1 MGYAHAGVSLK
12 GGVNEVVRFTM
23 QESAAI
29 VTGIRPHKNSIRWRV
44 KEGPAR
50 KNHHRGLSE
59 PVCVR
64 ASIQMTRDV
73 KARFRL
79 SCKFKTEGLLRFT
92 GRKHELPR
100 EGTGPVEILFVGT
113 ERPAAPEKLPEKLA
127 APYESPKCLSV
138 PTGSSTGDSAARPG
152 SGTDCEPVE
161 PDSESPQA
169 SSGSDSV
176 GHQATS
182 ERRST
187 QRLVHRDATVYCCAF
202 IVLSTFI
209 YFTHLPLVLFLS
221 RALIFAN

>member
-1 MGYAHAGVSLK
+1 MIAGTPHAGVSLK
-12 GGVNEVVRFTM
+12 GGMDEVVRFTM

-29 VTGIRPHKNSIRWRV
+29 VKGIRPDKNSIRWHV
-44 KEGPAR
+44 EEGPAR

-127 APYESPKCLSV
+127 ARPNRLPL
-138 PTGSSTGDSAARPG
+138 GSTSTDLAARVG
-152 SGTDCEPVE
+152 SGTDRAVKIRGRLAEK
-161 PDSESPQA
+161 A
-169 SSGSDSV
+169 S
-176 GHQATS
+176 T
-182 ERRST
+182 ERRSHQPKTVNPCRST
-187 QRLVHRDATVYCCAF
+187 QPSSTRLEIDPFPRTNVVTANPRNP
-202 IVLSTFI
+202 
-209 YFTHLPLVLFLS
+209 FTQVKL
-221 RALIFAN
+221 